1 MNLPVPAD
9 LPPVP
14 TAPAAEVEP
23 LSAAAIPTEWP
34 AAGGRYQRDPA
45 TGALLSLPDEA
56 PATPSTE
63 GP

>member
-1 MNLPVPAD
+1 MNLPVPTD
-9 LPPVP
+9 LPPAP
-14 TAPAAEVEP
+14 AAPAAEIES
-23 LSAAAIPTEWP
+23 LSSAVSTEWP

-56 PATPSTE
+56 PATPATE